1 MKTSRAALLLYCLTA
16 ASALSAPVATGATV
30 YKWVDENGVVNYTTT
45 PPAPSR
51 AAKVAT
57 VEVAPPAEARSAA
70 QDNGEAQYWRA
81 RAEREAARDLA
92 EQRLRRETEELR
104 QVKLRQDIVAA
115 DTEARKKSAAQIA
128 YEQCRAERRVDCEST
143 AALAGA
149 GMLATS
155 TLYPPVVVIARP
167 TRAVVVQ
174 KPYFSS
180 PPTFTPGFSGMM
192 APAR

>member
-1 MKTSRAALLLYCLTA
+1 MKTFRAVLLLSCLTA
-16 ASALSAPVATGATV
+16 AAALSAPMATGATV
-30 YKWVDENGVVNYTTT
+30 YKWIDENGVVNYTTT

-57 VEVAPPAEARSAA
+57 VEVAPPAEVRGAA

-115 DTEARKKSAAQIA
+115 DTEARKKSAAQVA
-128 YEQCRAERRVDCEST
+128 YEQCRAERRVDCDSN
-143 AALAGA
+143 AAVAVG
-149 GMLATS
+149 GVLATS
-155 TLYPPVVVIARP
+155 VVYPQVVVIARP
-167 TRAVVVQ
+167 TRSVAVQ

-180 PPTFTPGFSGMM
+180 PPNFTPGFSGMM